1 MRPAP
6 GKSGR
11 SRRRVRMRQKSA
23 REIALHVLYHVDTRK
38 AFADLLLN
46 QALRDG
52 GLEARDAAF
61 ATELVNGTLR
71 LRARLD
77 WILDRYVQ
85 AGVDA
90 LPAWIRNILRLGL
103 YQMLYLDRVPVH
115 AAVDESVKLARIYG
129 HSGTAGLTNAVLRKI
144 LREKDALPDPEALIE
159 DPALALAVATSHPQ
173 WLVERW
179 VRRLGD
185 VEARALLEA
194 ENRPSPVCLRVNP
207 GRTDRE
213 TLRRTLAGHGIQAE
227 AGRWSRLSLRVEGNI
242 VLPGLPEFDSG
253 LFFVQDE
260 SETLVVE
267 LLDPRPGET
276 VLDLCAAPGGK
287 TCQIQ
292 EARNSSGRV
301 VAVDVQANRLSRV
314 RENAARMGVGGVEP
328 VLADGRQPV
337 LGESADRVLVDA
349 PCSGLG
355 VLGRRSDARWRKT
368 EVSMRALLPLQ
379 ADLLAA
385 GAAQVKP
392 GGTLVYSVCS
402 TEPEEGSRQIAAF
415 LAGHPDFESE
425 DVTAFLPPE
434 VVTEGAL
441 LLYPHRHGT
450 DGAFAARLR
459 RRAGAP

>member
-1 MRPAP
+1 MTRPHP
-6 GKSGR
+6 
-11 SRRRVRMRQKSA
+11 RRRVRVRQKSA
-23 REIALHVLYHVDTRK
+23 REVALNVLYHVDTRK
-38 AFADLLLN
+38 AFADLLLG

-52 GLEARDAAF
+52 GLEPRDAAL
-61 ATELVNGTLR
+61 ATGLVNGTLR

-77 WILDRYVQ
+77 WLLDRYVR
-85 AGVDA
+85 AGVDT

-115 AAVDESVKLARIYG
+115 AAVDESVKLARTYG

-144 LREKDALPDPEALIE
+144 LREKDTLPDPEAVIE
-159 DPALALAVATSHPQ
+159 DPDEALAVATSHPQ

-179 VRRLGD
+179 VRRLGRE
-185 VEARALLEA
+185 EARALLEA

-213 TLRRTLAGHGIQAE
+213 ALRQTLADSGVQAE
-227 AGRWSRLSLRVEGNI
+227 PGRWSRLSVRVDGNI
-242 VLPGLPEFDSG
+242 VLQTLPEFASG

-267 LLDPRPGET
+267 LLDPQPGET

-292 EARNSSGRV
+292 EARRSEGRV
-301 VAVDVQANRLSRV
+301 VAVDVQANRLNRV
-314 RENAARMGVGGVEP
+314 RENAARMGVQGVEA
-328 VLADGRQPV
+328 VLADGRRPV
-337 LGESADRVLVDA
+337 LSAPADRVLVDA

-355 VLGRRSDARWRKT
+355 VLGRRADARWRKT
-368 EVSMRALLPLQ
+368 EASLRALLPLQ
-379 ADLLAA
+379 AELLAA

-392 GGTLVYSVCS
+392 GGVLVYSVCS
-402 TEPEEGSRQIAAF
+402 TEPEEGPRQIATF
-415 LAGHPDFESE
+415 LAGHPGFEAE
-425 DVTAFLPPE
+425 DAGEHLPSG

-450 DGAFAARLR
+450 DGVFAARLR
-459 RRAGAP
+459 RRAGAD